1 MIALQS
7 GSGDSVSDESRSG
20 VGVSLFSNACESRDF
35 LAGTSRQCH
44 ASGDRVGLSSLP
56 DTRCTV
62 RYTPT
67 VTEIRWWLE
76 VRPPS
81 AATRCGFYTGISNN
95 TFTTHAGQGTVPV
108 LATARSA
115 PRIPA
120 AGDWSRLWRCI
131 WEF

>member
-95 TFTTHAGQGTVPV
+95 TFTSHAGQGTVPV
-108 LATARSA
+108 LATAPVCTPH
-115 PRIPA
+115 PR
-120 AGDWSRLWRCI
+120 GGGL
-131 WEF
+131 E